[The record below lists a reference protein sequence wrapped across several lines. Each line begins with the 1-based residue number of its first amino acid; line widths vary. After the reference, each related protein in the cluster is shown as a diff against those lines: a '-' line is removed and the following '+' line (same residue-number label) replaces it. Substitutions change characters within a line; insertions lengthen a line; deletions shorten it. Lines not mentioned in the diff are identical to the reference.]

1 LVFTLAGDA
10 MGPRA
15 YRPFLAVLLLVL
27 LSLPLCGQV
36 FVVGEKTDT
45 ADAITEFHSTH
56 VELPEQLLDEPG
68 RMDLIRNL
76 EAEQGFAHRQLPL
89 GAGVMLLANGKMTPR
104 DEDYRRMLYQKGVSA
119 APGDRVEITALRFR
133 ADSIVID
140 LNGGPYAKHR
150 FLSHV
155 YLNNMQIAPLGPV
168 ATGCRITLTFEG
180 GMPDVTAAEVKALLD
195 PLVDFKAKSSAEAYS
210 NTLSPKVRE
219 AIQTHQILV
228 GMDRQMVVASL
239 GEPSTKHREHVA
251 SEDENSPIYEEWIYG
266 EPPQPTRFVRF
277 REGRVIRLEIAAL
290 GKPIEIH
297 EKNEMD
303 SEPPRQLL
311 ARAIANGDAQ
321 PNKDEGT
328 PTAQPPTLRNP
339 GETDDGPATMG
350 RVRFPSDTA
359 AGGSSSGT
367 AGQQAPPPQQ

>member
-1 LVFTLAGDA
+1 

-15 YRPFLAVLLLVL
+15 YRPLLAVLLFVVL
-27 LSLPLCGQV
+27 ALPMCGQV
-36 FVVGEKTDT
+36 FVVGEKTAT

-56 VELPEQLLDEPG
+56 VELPEQPLDEPG
-68 RMDLIRNL
+68 RMDLFRNL

-89 GAGVMLLANGKMTPR
+89 GAGVALLANGKMTPR
-104 DEDYRRMLYQKGVSA
+104 EDDYRRMLYQKGVSA

-133 ADSIVID
+133 PDSIVID
-140 LNGGPYAKHR
+140 LNGGPYARHR

-155 YLNNMQIAPLGPV
+155 YLNNMQIAPLGPI
-168 ATGCRITLTFEG
+168 ATGCRIILMFEG
-180 GMPDVTAAEVKALLD
+180 GVPDVTAAEVKALLD
-195 PLVDFKAKSSAEAYS
+195 PLVDFKAKSSAEAYA

-219 AIQTHQILV
+219 AVQTHHILV
-228 GMDRQMVVASL
+228 GMERQMVIASL
-239 GEPSTKHREHVA
+239 GEPRTKHREHVA

-297 EKNEMD
+297 DKNEMD
-303 SEPPRQLL
+303 SEPPRHLL
-311 ARAIANGDAQ
+311 ARAIANGDVQ

-328 PTAQPPTLRNP
+328 PAAQPPTLRKP
-339 GETDDGPATMG
+339 GETADGPATMG
-350 RVRFPSDTA
+350 RVRFPSDPS
-359 AGGSSSGT
+359 GGASGGT
-367 AGQQAPPPQQ
+367 AGQPSSPPQQ